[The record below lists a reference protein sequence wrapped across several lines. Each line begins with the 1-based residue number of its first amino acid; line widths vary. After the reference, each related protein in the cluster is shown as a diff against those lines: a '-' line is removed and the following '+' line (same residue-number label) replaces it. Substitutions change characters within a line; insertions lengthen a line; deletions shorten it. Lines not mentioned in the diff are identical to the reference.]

1 METEEEK
8 IRQRRLKFG
17 EPDLPSTANVSEAEK
32 RKLRQAR
39 FGNPNNRTQRSN
51 KASQLSQV
59 NEILNLI
66 IGGTRGY

>member
-17 EPDLPSTANVSEAEK
+17 EPDLPSIAHASEAEK

-39 FGNPNNRTQRSN
+39 FGNPNNGIQRHT
-51 KASQLSQV
+51 KASSLSQV
-59 NEILNLI
+59 NCFLNLI
-66 IGGTRGY
+66 IGGAGGY